1 LSQSQQITR
10 AEHHCRHY
18 ATREKRL
25 IPAQNDAA

>member
-10 AEHHCRHY
+10 AEHHCRHCPM
-18 ATREKRL
+18 REKRL